1 MPAMTDHLP
10 RVAVTGAAGFIGAAA
25 CARLA
30 ADGHEV
36 VGLDVRGPLRADV
49 TDPAGLVRALDGA
62 DAIVHTAA
70 LVSDWGAMADFVRV
84 NVAGTRNVLD
94 AARGRPVVHVSS
106 VAAWGYEFGRD
117 GRDLAE
123 DAPTRRTGA
132 PYVDTKAASDELARR
147 RGATVLRPGDV
158 YGPGSVPWV
167 IRPIETLRARLF
179 TLPDGGHGLMTP
191 IYVED
196 LVDAIARAVRDP
208 AAASGQGLAIH
219 DGRPVAARDF
229 FAHHARM
236 LGRRGVP
243 CAPRPLVEAGALAV
257 EALARARGRTPA
269 VSRQAVQYVSRRA
282 AYPADRARE
291 LLGWAPRVGLDE
303 GMRRTE
309 AWLRSSGRL

>member
-1 MPAMTDHLP
+1 MTDTSP
-10 RVAVTGAAGFIGAAA
+10 RVAVTGAAGFIGAAV

-30 ADGHEV
+30 ADGH
-36 VGLDVRGPLRADV
+36 DVIAVDLRGPHPADV
-49 TDPAGLVRALDGA
+49 TDPAALARAFAGA

-70 LVSDWGAMADFVRV
+70 VVTDWGAMQDFVRV
-84 NVAGTRNVLD
+84 NVGGTRNVLD
-94 AARGRPVVHVSS
+94 VAAGRPVVHVSS

-117 GRDLAE
+117 VAE

-147 RGATVLRPGDV
+147 RGATVIRPGDV

-167 IRPIETLRARLF
+167 IRPVETMRARLF
-179 TLPDGGHGLMTP
+179 TLPDGGRGVMTP
-191 IYVED
+191 IYVDD
-196 LVDAIARAVRDP
+196 LVDAIVRAVRAP
-208 AAASGQGLAIH
+208 SAASGVGLAIH
-219 DGRPVAARDF
+219 DGAPVSARDF

-243 CAPRPLVEAGALAV
+243 TAPRPVVEMGAWAV
-257 EALARARGRTPA
+257 EAVAKLRGRTPP
-269 VSRQAVQYVSRRA
+269 VSRQAIQYVSRRA
-282 AYPADRARE
+282 AYPNDQARE
-291 LLGWAPRVGLDE
+291 LLGWAPQVGLDE

>member
-1 MPAMTDHLP
+1 MTDTSP
-10 RVAVTGAAGFIGAAA
+10 RVAVTGAAGFIGAAV

-30 ADGHEV
+30 ADGH
-36 VGLDVRGPLRADV
+36 DVIAVDLRGERPADI
-49 TDPAGLVRALDGA
+49 TDPEALARAFAGA

-70 LVSDWGAMADFVRV
+70 VVTDWGAMQDFVRV
-84 NVAGTRNVLD
+84 NVGGTRNVLD
-94 AARGRPVVHVSS
+94 VADGRPVVHVSS

-117 GRDLAE
+117 VAE

-147 RGATVLRPGDV
+147 RGATVIRPGDV

-167 IRPIETLRARLF
+167 IRPVETIRARLF
-179 TLPDGGHGLMTP
+179 TLPDGGRGVMTP
-191 IYVED
+191 IYVDD
-196 LVDAIARAVRDP
+196 LVDAIVRAVRAPD
-208 AAASGQGLAIH
+208 AAAGVGLAIH
-219 DGRPVAARDF
+219 DGAPVSARDF

-243 CAPRPLVEAGALAV
+243 TAPRPLVEAGAWAV
-257 EALARARGRTPA
+257 EAVAKLRGRTPP
-269 VSRQAVQYVSRRA
+269 VSRQAIQYVSRRA
-282 AYPADRARE
+282 AYPNDKARE
-291 LLGWAPRVGLDE
+291 LLGWAPLVGLDE